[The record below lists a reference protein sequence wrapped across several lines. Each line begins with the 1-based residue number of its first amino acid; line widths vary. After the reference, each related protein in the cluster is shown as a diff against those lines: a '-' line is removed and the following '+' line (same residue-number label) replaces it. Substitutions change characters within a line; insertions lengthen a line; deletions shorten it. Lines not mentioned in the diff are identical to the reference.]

1 MDLVAHFQ
9 MLARYNRI
17 ANERLYGACSTLDAA
32 EYRKQRQGSFGSIH
46 ALLNHIMLGDRIWM
60 ARFEGAGRTTPPLS
74 AILYDEFSDLWAAR
88 NLEDARIERFF
99 ACLEA
104 NVLDRSLEYTNSLGK
119 DYVEEM
125 PVAISHLF
133 NHQTHHRGQVHVML
147 SQASVPPPS
156 LDMHRIIN
164 P

>member
-17 ANERLYGACSTLDAA
+17 ANERLYGACSKLDAA

-60 ARFEGAGRTTPPLS
+60 ARFECAGRTTPALS
-74 AILYDEFSDLWAAR
+74 TILYDEFSDLWAAR
-88 NLEDARIERFF
+88 KVEDARIERFF
-99 ACLEA
+99 AGLEA
-104 NVLDRSLEYTNSLGK
+104 NVLGRSLEYTNSLGK

-133 NHQTHHRGQVHVML
+133 Q
-147 SQASVPPPS
+147 PS
-156 LDMHRIIN
+156 DPSSRPGSCDVESDFGSTAIARYAPRH
-164 P
+164 

>member
-1 MDLVAHFQ
+1 MELVAHFQ

-17 ANERLYGACSTLDAA
+17 ANERLYAACSKLDAA

-60 ARFEGAGRTTPPLS
+60 ARFEGAGRTTPPLRT
-74 AILYDEFSDLWAAR
+74 ILYDEFSDLREAR
-88 NLEDARIERFF
+88 KVEDARIERFF
-99 ACLEA
+99 ARLEP
-104 NVLDRSLEYTNSLGK
+104 NSLSRSLEYTNSLGK
-119 DYVEEM
+119 DYVDEM

-147 SQASVPPPS
+147 SQTAVPPPS